1 MLASLSR
8 FSSVFA
14 FFITSFFFSLSVQ
27 AHTAANHP
35 VAVDPIAASKEA
47 AKQVSLPP
55 PPEGVT
61 DLSFNEFFKM
71 PIGPRG
77 LEPTEKLLSL
87 NNKRVRIVGHMA
99 KEDAPHPGLFMLAAL
114 PVNVG
119 EKADGMADDLPA
131 ATLFVH
137 MPPQDADKI
146 LTYRP
151 EAWVLTGTLQVG
163 NQEEISERV
172 SVVRLIMDQNDI
184 KEVQKGKR
192 TKKN

>member
-1 MLASLSR
+1 MFVSLSR
-8 FSSVFA
+8 FSSVLIFLS
-14 FFITSFFFSLSVQ
+14 ITFFFSLPAQ
-27 AHTAANHP
+27 AHSPSHHP
-35 VAVDPIAASKEA
+35 VAADPVAVNKDA
-47 AKQVSLPP
+47 AKNVSLPP

-61 DLSFNEFFKM
+61 DISFNEFFKM

-87 NNKRVRIVGHMA
+87 NNKRVRIVGYMA
-99 KEDAPHPGLFMLAAL
+99 KEDDPNPGLFMLAAL
-114 PVNVG
+114 PVSVG

-137 MPPQDADKI
+137 MPPQDAEKI

-163 NQEEISERV
+163 NKEEISERV
-172 SVVRLIMDQNDI
+172 SVVRLIMEKSDI
-184 KEVQKGKR
+184 KEAQRKGI
-192 TKKN
+192 KKH